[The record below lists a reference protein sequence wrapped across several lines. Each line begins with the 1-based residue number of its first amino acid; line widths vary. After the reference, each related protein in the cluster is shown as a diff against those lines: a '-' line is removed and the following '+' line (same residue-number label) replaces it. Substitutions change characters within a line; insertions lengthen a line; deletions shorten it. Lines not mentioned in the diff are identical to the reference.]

1 MPASLLR
8 RLGATAYESL
18 LLGAIVLF
26 LGFALLPVL
35 TPRPMPGGLAA
46 LSIPSAER
54 RALSL
59 VAIVLACGAYCV
71 WLWSGGRRTLPM
83 KTWRLSLEGADG
95 SAVAPARAILRYAAW
110 WIGPALALGA
120 AGALPSVVDPAW
132 ALPLLGVN
140 YAWAFIDPGR
150 LFLHDRIAGTRLM
163 TQRVRS
169 PRRTPDDT
177 PR

>member
-35 TPRPMPGGLAA
+35 TPRPMPGGLAS
-46 LSIPSAER
+46 LSIPSTDR

-59 VAIVLACGAYCV
+59 VAIILACGAYCV
-71 WLWSGGRRTLPM
+71 GLWSGGRRTLPM

-95 SAVAPARAILRYAAW
+95 STVAPARAILRYAAW
-110 WIGPALALGA
+110 WIGPALALAA
-120 AGALPSVVDPAW
+120 AGALRGLAHPAW
-132 ALPLLGVN
+132 TLPLLGAN
-140 YAWAFIDPGR
+140 YAWAFFDPER
-150 LFLHDRIAGTRLM
+150 LYLHDRVAGTRLM
-163 TQRVRS
+163 TQIRL
-169 PRRTPDDT
+169 PRRAPGDT
-177 PR
+177 PP